1 MSLVLSPRR
10 AILMPGPWVRDELWR
25 RARAVP
31 SLDLRFAD
39 SKSLIDAIS
48 GLSLITYTRASSGTS
63 VGSGRMVET
72 AGTNVPRFEHDPA
85 TGECL
90 GFLYEGE
97 VRSNLLLQNRTLT
110 AAAWVATNIT
120 TAKDQTGADGVGNSA
135 SSITATAANGTI
147 LQAITSASTARATSA
162 YVKRITGSGAIEMT
176 QNGGATW
183 TAVTVTSS
191 WSRVSIPS
199 ATVTNPSV
207 GFRIATSGDAIAVD
221 YVQCENGA
229 FVTSAIETTTAAV
242 TRNADVVS
250 ITGAAFS
257 SWYRQDEGTVFADVI
272 RTYSGNFPNFPNIYR
287 FNNGTTDN
295 EIMLFGGQNSQ
306 YLRPQIRASAAE
318 QLDFVSFNTLFPGP
332 NRSAHSFA
340 INQSVFA
347 ANGALTTPDT
357 SVSMPT
363 VDRLNLG
370 VREGQQFTGCYRRI
384 TYWPQRLSNSA
395 LQALTR

>member
-1 MSLVLSPRR
+1 VS
-10 AILMPGPWVRDELWR
+10 
-25 RARAVP
+25 

-48 GLSLITYTRASSGTS
+48 GLQLITFTRASSSTF
-63 VGSGRMVET
+63 VGSGGLVET
-72 AGTNVPRFEHDPA
+72 AGANVPRFEHDPA

-97 VRSNLLLQNRTLT
+97 VRSNLLLHSRTLT
-110 AAAWVATNIT
+110 NAAWVATNIT
-120 TAKDQTGADGVGNSA
+120 PAKNQVGADGVGNSA

-162 YVKRITGSGAIEMT
+162 YVRRITGSGAIEMT

-229 FVTSAIETTTAAV
+229 SSTSVIETTTAVV
-242 TRNADVVS
+242 TRSADVSS
-250 ITGAAFS
+250 ITGTNFNL
-257 SWYRQDEGTVFADVI
+257 WYSQAEGTIYADAIIPASTVMSI
-272 RTYSGNFPNFPNIYR
+272 LSLDDGTASNRIQLRNSTL
-287 FNNGTTDN
+287 TTDLR
-295 EIMLFGGQNSQ
+295 IVAGGMSQ
-306 YLRPQIRASAAE
+306 S
-318 QLDFVSFNTLFPGP
+318 TLLT
-332 NRSAHSFA
+332 
-340 INQSVFA
+340 
-347 ANGALTTPDT
+347 ANAGTVGGRFKHIGAY
-357 SVSMPT
+357 
-363 VDRLNLG
+363 RLNDLAVALNG
-370 VREGQQFTGCYRRI
+370 GIVATQSTALLPTASQAVIGTAVGSSSTIAILRRL
-384 TYWPQRLSNSA
+384 TVWPRRLPDA
-395 LQALTR
+395 TLQTLTR